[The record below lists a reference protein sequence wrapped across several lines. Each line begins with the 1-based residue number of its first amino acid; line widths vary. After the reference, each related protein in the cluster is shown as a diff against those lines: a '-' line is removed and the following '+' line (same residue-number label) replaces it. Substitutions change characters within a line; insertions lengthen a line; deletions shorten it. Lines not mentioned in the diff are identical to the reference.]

1 MIRIPIS
8 LLFLIVFASAPSAAQ
23 KWSAEQQE
31 VWEFQLTCLRLVGDT
46 DAVERFVDCF
56 HDDFVGWRTGDSAP
70 RDKNSVR
77 TVVAME
83 SWGTRRFLTAWPMSI
98 KLYGDVAVVH
108 NFSQWSELDSDGKR
122 VIVWARWTDIA
133 MKSGGRWQ
141 WIADAGG

>member
-8 LLFLIVFASAPSAAQ
+8 LLFLIVFAAAPSAAQ
-23 KWSAEQQE
+23 EWSAEQQE
-31 VWEFQLTCLRLVGDT
+31 VWEFELTCLRLVGDT
-46 DAVERFVDCF
+46 DAVDRWHDCF
-56 HDDFVGWRTGDSAP
+56 HDDFVGWRTEDPAP

-77 TVVAME
+77 AFDE
-83 SWGTRRFLTAWPMSI
+83 SRRETQFLTAWPMSI

-108 NFSQWSELDSDGKR
+108 YVSQWSELDSDGKR
-122 VIVWARWTDIA
+122 VSGWDRWTDIA

>member
-8 LLFLIVFASAPSAAQ
+8 LLFLIVFAAAPSAAQ
-23 KWSAEQQE
+23 EWSAEQQE
-31 VWEFQLTCLRLVGDT
+31 VWEFELTCLRLVGDT
-46 DAVERFVDCF
+46 DAVERLLDCF

-77 TVVAME
+77 TLVAMNT
-83 SWGTRRFLTAWPMSI
+83 GRFLTAWPMSI

-108 NFSQWSELDSDGKR
+108 YVSQWSELDSDGKR
-122 VIVWARWTDIA
+122 VSGWDRWTDIA